1 MDEEIKLLANK
12 TADKI
17 YRKVR
22 RAYSNEFHRFG
33 TNIGIGADGTLT
45 KYVDKLAEDVAIK
58 KKKKA
63 DKGVNILSEEAGFL
77 DFGGEYTFVLDP
89 IDGTRNAYRGI
100 PFYSVSLGVGKA
112 MLSDVEYGIVK
123 NIPTGEVFFAE
134 KGYGAFL
141 NKKQIGVPDVPA
153 KEILSS
159 ITLGKNFDALTLSL
173 AKRGVVRSLGSA
185 SLEMCLVA
193 IGALDFYVIGKDYL
207 RVTDIA
213 ASTLIMREAGGTVT
227 NIHGEELDMSLS
239 LDDRTSVIAACSEEL
254 IHKIIS

>member
-12 TADKI
+12 TVDKI
-17 YRKVR
+17 YRKIR
-22 RAYSNEFHRFG
+22 RAHSTEFHRFG
-33 TNIGIGADGTLT
+33 TNIGIGADGTPT

-58 KKKKA
+58 FIKKA
-63 DKGVNILSEEAGFL
+63 DMDVNILSEEAGFL

-89 IDGTRNAYRGI
+89 VDGTRNAYRGI
-100 PFYSVSLGVGKA
+100 PFYSVSLGVGKSR
-112 MLSDVEYGIVK
+112 LSDVEYGIVK

-134 KGYGAFL
+134 KDYGAFL
-141 NKKQIGVPDVPA
+141 NKKRIGVPDVPA

-173 AKRGVVRSLGSA
+173 AKKGVVRSLGSA
-185 SLEMCLVA
+185 SLEMCMVA
-193 IGALDFYVIGKDYL
+193 IGALDFYVIGKEYL

-213 ASTLIMREAGGTVT
+213 ASTLIMREAGGVVT
-227 NIHGEELDMSLS
+227 DICGEELDMSLS
-239 LDDRTSVIAACSEEL
+239 LVDRTSVIAACSDEL